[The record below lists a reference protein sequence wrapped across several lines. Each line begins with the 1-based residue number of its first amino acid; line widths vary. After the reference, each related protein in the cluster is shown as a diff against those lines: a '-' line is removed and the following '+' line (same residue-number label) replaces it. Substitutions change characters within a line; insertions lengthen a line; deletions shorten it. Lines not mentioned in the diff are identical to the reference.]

1 MRSTVGYVLF
11 QISNF
16 PISNL
21 FKVVIRLIAYCE
33 VGRKGGFFVEVETA
47 ELALFVFLVS
57 EAAFGASEDAL
68 GVRGLENVAV
78 SAHPAVLSGGNSHHK
93 GVIGHIFGDYCPGRY
108 EAVSAECYTAD
119 DGRIGTD
126 GSSSTNKCFLVEAL
140 AFDLGTGVGD
150 VRQHT

>member
-93 GVIGHIFGDYCPGRY
+93 GVIGYVFGNNGTSCD
-108 EAVSAECYTAD
+108 EAVTAECDTAD
-119 DGRIGTD
+119 NRSVGSYCGT
-126 GSSSTNKCFLVEAL
+126 SSDECFLVEAMT
-140 AFDLGTGVGD
+140 FDLGTGVGD
-150 VRQHT
+150 VG